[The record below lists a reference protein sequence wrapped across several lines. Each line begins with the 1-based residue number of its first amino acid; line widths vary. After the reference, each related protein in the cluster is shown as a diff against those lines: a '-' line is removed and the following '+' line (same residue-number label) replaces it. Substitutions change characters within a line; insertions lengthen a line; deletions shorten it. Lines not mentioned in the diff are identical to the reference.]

1 MIQFIRPAASKKVD
15 EIRPAG
21 EREDDEDDEDA
32 YGALTEAQGAGGE

>member
-32 YGALTEAQGAGGE
+32 GAPTEAQGAGGE